1 MTSIRVKSPFRSREE
16 KLLTAL
22 EIHWNEHGCLP
33 TGARMVEKGVVL
45 SSEEFNDLLA
55 TEYVQNAL
63 DVLGIKLDTELQ
75 ILTPKQ
81 LAAVQ
86 IMFDFRDGRSDT
98 KKLRDLKI
106 SSQTWDN
113 WLKDPIFQNYL
124 RTKAENLFGDNEYE
138 VDRALFLKARAGNTD
153 AIKMVHAIQGRFQA
167 VEAPKIGS
175 VEAHVFIM
183 KLFEV
188 LQMFLIDQPDKLK
201 AIGQAIIDIQSPY
214 MANPRVI
221 EAVPIGGDGSSGGTE

>member
-1 MTSIRVKSPFRSREE
+1 MSESPVIRVKSPFRNREE

-33 TGARMVEKGVVL
+33 TGQRMVDKGVVL
-45 SSEEFNDLLA
+45 SVEEFTDLLK
-55 TEYVQNAL
+55 TDYIQNAL
-63 DVLGIKLDTELQ
+63 DVLGIKTDTSLQ
-75 ILTPKQ
+75 ILTPIQ

-86 IMFDFRDGRSDT
+86 VMFDYRDGRSDT
-98 KKLRDLKI
+98 KKLRDLHI

-113 WLKDPIFQNYL
+113 WLKDPVFQDYL
-124 RTKAENLFGDNEYE
+124 QAKAGNLFADNEYE
-138 VDRALFLKARAGNTD
+138 IDKALFLKARAGNVE
-153 AIKMVHAIQGRFQA
+153 AISKIHAIQGRFQT
-167 VEAPKIGS
+167 VETPKIGN
-175 VEAHVFIM
+175 VEAHIFLM

-214 MANPRVI
+214 MSNPRVI
-221 EAVPIGGDGSSGGTE
+221 EAVPIIEEDNG